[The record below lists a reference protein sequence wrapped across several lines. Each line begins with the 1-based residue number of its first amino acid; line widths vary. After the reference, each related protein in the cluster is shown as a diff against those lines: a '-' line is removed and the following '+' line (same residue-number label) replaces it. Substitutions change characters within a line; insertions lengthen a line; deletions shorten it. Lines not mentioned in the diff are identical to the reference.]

1 MLTIHHLGR
10 SQSERILWLCEELG
24 LDYKLERYQR
34 DPKTI
39 LSPPELKALHPLGAA
54 PLIEDD
60 GVWLAESGAIVE
72 YILGKYGRGQLAFGP
87 DAPEYPVYLYWL
99 HFANG
104 TLQPAMGR
112 SMIVSR
118 LDLPAD
124 HPMVGAMNGRLAR
137 ALRLLDA
144 RLAEAPYLAGETF
157 TAADV
162 MTVFSLTTMRL
173 FYPAD
178 LSPYPAILDY
188 LQRIGARPGYI
199 RAMAKGDP
207 GFKPLL
213 EATVTSSP

>member
-10 SQSERILWLCEELG
+10 SQSERVIWLCEELG
-24 LDYKLERYQR
+24 LDYKLQRYQR
-34 DPKTI
+34 DAHT
-39 LSPPELKALHPLGAA
+39 LLAPPELKALHPLGAA

-72 YILGKYGRGQLAFGP
+72 YVLGKYGHGRLAFGP
-87 DAPEYPVYLYWL
+87 QAPEYAAYLYWL

-112 SMIVSR
+112 NMIVSR

-124 HPMVGAMNGRLAR
+124 NAMLVAMRGRLAR

-144 RLAEAPYLAGETF
+144 RLAQAPYLAGEQF

-178 LSPYPAILDY
+178 LSPYPAILAY
-188 LQRIGARPGYI
+188 LQRIGARPAYK
-199 RAMAKGDP
+199 RAMEKGDP
-207 GFKPLL
+207 GFAPLL
-213 EATVTSSP
+213 GAKV